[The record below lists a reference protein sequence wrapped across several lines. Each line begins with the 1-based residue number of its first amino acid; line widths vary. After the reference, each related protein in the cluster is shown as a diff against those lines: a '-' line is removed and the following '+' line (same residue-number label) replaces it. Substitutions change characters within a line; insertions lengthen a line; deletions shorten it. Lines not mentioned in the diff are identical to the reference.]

1 MEKIITK
8 KPAETELSQK
18 DKKRLSIILNSIPIG
33 YIACI
38 VLGIGSWRQ
47 MFAYLSALC
56 LSWLISMALPLKTFY
71 NIGKKSFL
79 ISVAYI
85 VVRAVIAVAL
95 GIFEHY

>member
-1 MEKIITK
+1 MEKNITR

-18 DKKRLSIILNSIPIG
+18 DKKRISIILNSVPIG

-38 VLGIGSWRQ
+38 MLGIGSWKQ

-56 LSWLISMALPLKTFY
+56 LSWLISKAMPLKTFY
-71 NIGKKSFL
+71 HIGKMSFL

-85 VVRAVIAVAL
+85 IVRAVIGVVL
-95 GIFEHY
+95 CIYGH